1 MSNKNQ
7 FILFFVE
14 GQSFVIPLK
23 SVIRIVR
30 AVSITPLPKM
40 PDVVEGV
47 LNLQGDVIPVVNLRK
62 RFNLPARL
70 IEPEDHFIVVNTEKR
85 IVAILVDEVSDI
97 IESDDDQVVKNKAII
112 PGSEHI
118 EGIVMTDQ
126 GMILIQD
133 LDQLLLLEEEE
144 QLDASLKK
152 SHSVM
157 VS

>member
-1 MSNKNQ
+1 MSKMNQ
-7 FILFFVE
+7 FILFFIE
-14 GQSFVIPLK
+14 GQSFVVPLK

-47 LNLQGDVIPVVNLRK
+47 VNLQGDVIPVVNLRK
-62 RFNLPARL
+62 RFNLPTRP
-70 IEPEDHFIVVNTEKR
+70 IDTEDHFIVVNTAR
-85 IVAILVDEVSDI
+85 RTVAILVDNVSDI
-97 IESDDDQVVKNKAII
+97 IESDDEQVVQNKTIV

-133 LDQLLLLEEEE
+133 LDRLLLLEEEE
-144 QLDASLKK
+144 RLDASLRNSQK
-152 SHSVM
+152 VV